1 MMYVKDTVLQET
13 ISPQELHKV
22 VQKNTAYYDFK
33 WGKIENP
40 AQGNTWNWVA
50 FFFPTFWL
58 AYRKMY
64 KLFIIFAL
72 LAIPSIVIPPFIDI
86 PDGIYV
92 TFNLALQL
100 GMMIFTG
107 WQGNRLYYKHAVRV
121 FRKGEDASDHEKA
134 YFLQSK
140 GGVSIAGMI
149 GLQIIVGIVFGL
161 AAFGLSFLPTEPNIK
176 NVVRSSGEGVTLEI
190 MTDNPTWKFVKK
202 EKDYD
207 VVEFTGYD
215 YTEKKN
221 VKIKFA
227 VYFDEDYF
235 EWQEIYEDNKKLSEE
250 EVEEYQI
257 YIEENNWGF

>member
-1 MMYVKDTVLQET
+1 MYVKDTVLQET
-13 ISPQELHKV
+13 ISPQQLHTV

-33 WGKIENP
+33 WGKVENP

-64 KLFIIFAL
+64 KLFIILML
-72 LAIPSIVIPPFIDI
+72 LSVPSILIPPFIDI
-86 PDGIYV
+86 PDGIFLSISLV
-92 TFNLALQL
+92 FQL

-107 WQGNRLYYKHAVRV
+107 WQGNRLYYKHAVRILH
-121 FRKGEDASDHEKA
+121 KGENMPDHEKA
-134 YFLQSK
+134 YYLQLKAGASF
-140 GGVSIAGMI
+140 AGMI
-149 GLQIIVGIVFGL
+149 GLQVIVTIVFGG
-161 AAFGLSFLPTEPNIK
+161 AMFGLSLVSTEPNIK

-190 MTDNPTWKFVKK
+190 MTDNPTWKLVTK

-235 EWQEIYEDNKKLSEE
+235 EWQEVYENNKKLSEE
-250 EVEEYQI
+250 ELEEYRF
-257 YIEENNWGF
+257 YIEENGLGF

>member
-1 MMYVKDTVLQET
+1 MYVKDTVLQET

-33 WGKIENP
+33 WGKVENP

-72 LAIPSIVIPPFIDI
+72 LAIPSIVITPFIDI
-86 PDGIYV
+86 PEGIYV
-92 TFNLALQL
+92 TFSLALQL

-107 WQGNRLYYKHAVRV
+107 WQGNRLYYKQAVRV

-140 GGVSIAGMI
+140 GGASVAGMI
-149 GLQIIVGIVFGL
+149 GLQVIVGIVFGGAML
-161 AAFGLSFLPTEPNIK
+161 GLSLLPTEPNIK
-176 NVVRSSGEGVTLEI
+176 KCCS
-190 MTDNPTWKFVKK
+190 F
-202 EKDYD
+202 
-207 VVEFTGYD
+207 
-215 YTEKKN
+215 
-221 VKIKFA
+221 
-227 VYFDEDYF
+227 
-235 EWQEIYEDNKKLSEE
+235 
-250 EVEEYQI
+250 
-257 YIEENNWGF
+257 NW

>member
-1 MMYVKDTVLQET
+1 MMYVRDTVLQET
-13 ISPQELHKV
+13 ISSQQLHTV

-33 WGKIENP
+33 WGKVENP

-64 KLFIIFAL
+64 KLFIILTL
-72 LAIPSIVIPPFIDI
+72 LALPSILIPPFIDI
-86 PDGIYV
+86 PDGIFLSIGLV
-92 TFNLALQL
+92 FQL

-107 WQGNRLYYKHAVRV
+107 WQGNRLYYKHAVRILH
-121 FRKGEDASDHEKA
+121 KEENMPDHEKA
-134 YFLQSK
+134 YYLQLKCGASF
-140 GGVSIAGMI
+140 AGMV
-149 GLQIIVGIVFGL
+149 GLHIIVGLVFGG
-161 AAFGLSFLPTEPNIK
+161 ATFGLSFLPTEPNIK
-176 NVVRSSGEGVTLEI
+176 NVVRASGEGFTLEI
-190 MTDNPTWKFVKK
+190 MTDNPTWKLVTK

-235 EWQEIYEDNKKLSEE
+235 EWQAVYENNKKLSEE
-250 EVEEYQI
+250 ELEEYQF
-257 YIEENNWGF
+257 YIEENGWGF

>member
-1 MMYVKDTVLQET
+1 MYVKDTVLQET
-13 ISPQELHKV
+13 ISPQQLHTV

-33 WGKIENP
+33 WGKVENP

-50 FFFPTFWL
+50 FFFPPFWL

-64 KLFIIFAL
+64 KLFIILML
-72 LAIPSIVIPPFIDI
+72 LSVPSILIPPFIDI
-86 PDGIYV
+86 PDGIFLSIGLV
-92 TFNLALQL
+92 LQL

-121 FRKGEDASDHEKA
+121 LHKGEAMPDHEKA
-134 YFLQSK
+134 YYLQSK
-140 GGVSIAGMI
+140 GGASFAGMI
-149 GLQIIVGIVFGL
+149 GLQVIVTIVFGG
-161 AAFGLSFLPTEPNIK
+161 AMFGLSLLPTELNIK

-221 VKIKFA
+221 VKITFA
-227 VYFDEDYF
+227 VYFSEDYF
-235 EWQEIYEDNKKLSEE
+235 EWQEVYENNKKLSEE
-250 EVEEYQI
+250 ELEEYQF
-257 YIEENNWGF
+257 YIEENSWSF

>member
-13 ISPQELHKV
+13 ISQQELHKV

-33 WGKIENP
+33 WGKVENP

-72 LAIPSIVIPPFIDI
+72 LVIPSIVIPPFIDI

-92 TFNLALQL
+92 TFSLALQL

-140 GGVSIAGMI
+140 GGVSVAGMI

-176 NVVRSSGEGVTLEI
+176 NVVRSSDEGVTLEI

-202 EKDYD
+202 EKEYD

-235 EWQEIYEDNKKLSEE
+235 EWQEVYENNKKLSEE
-250 EVEEYQI
+250 ELEEYQF
-257 YIEENNWGF
+257 YIEENSWSF